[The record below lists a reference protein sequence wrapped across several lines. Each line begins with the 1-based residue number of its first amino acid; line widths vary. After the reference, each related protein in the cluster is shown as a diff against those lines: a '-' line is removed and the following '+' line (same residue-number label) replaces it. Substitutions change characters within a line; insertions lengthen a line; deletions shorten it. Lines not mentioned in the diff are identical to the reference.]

1 MLSTSTR
8 CAPPTVAG
16 LEQAQ
21 DVHAA
26 GRCPGRE
33 EDREEAGGLE
43 EEGGKGEEGPPG
55 GVAEVVRGGEGKEK
69 GPEGVGGA
77 AG

>member
-1 MLSTSTR
+1 MSSKFQSQETLL
-8 CAPPTVAG
+8 A
-16 LEQAQ
+16 LEE
-21 DVHAA
+21 D
-26 GRCPGRE
+26 E

-43 EEGGKGEEGPPG
+43 EEGGKGEEGPKPG
-55 GVAEVVRGGEGKEK
+55 HLRHSEAPPRRGGEGKEK